1 MKMRFLLLIL
11 FSAFI
16 FTPSEAFERK
26 KNVRKVKYELT
37 ETYLIEPD
45 AIAEKPAADPGLH
58 SVAAA
63 NLYKVKEV
71 HKIYIEGADVSHY
84 QGHIDWRKLAES
96 NEISYVYLKATEG
109 ASLVDDTYHR
119 NLREAR
125 RLGIKVGS
133 YHFYRPNVN
142 WQQQYKNL
150 VSVVKKGKQ
159 DLVPVID
166 IEYRGRCSQ
175 AKFISDLKAF
185 LAKVTKHY
193 GKKPMLYTY
202 HNFYNKYLSGAL
214 KGYQWMIA
222 RYQEDEPILKD
233 GTEYVMW
240 QYTQSG
246 SLPGVEGDVDRSRV
260 MNNGLLKEVE
270 F

>member
-1 MKMRFLLLIL
+1 MKTRFLLLIL
-11 FSAFI
+11 LSVFI
-16 FTPSEAFERK
+16 FIPSEAFERK
-26 KNVRKVKYELT
+26 KNVRKVRYELT
-37 ETYLIEPD
+37 EPYFIEPD
-45 AIAEKPAADPGLH
+45 AVAEKAAADPGLH
-58 SVAAA
+58 SAVAT
-63 NLYKVKEV
+63 NPYNVKEI

-84 QGHIDWRKLAES
+84 QGHIDWKKLAES

-125 RLGIKVGS
+125 KSGIKVGS
-133 YHFYRPNVN
+133 YHFYRPNVK
-142 WQQQYKNL
+142 WQEQYKNL

-159 DLVPVID
+159 DLVPIID
-166 IEYRGRCSQ
+166 VEYRGRCSQ

-185 LAKVTKHY
+185 LSKVTKHY

-202 HNFYNKYLSGAL
+202 NNFYNKHLSGAL

-222 RYQEDEPILKD
+222 RYQEDEPRLND

-246 SLPGVEGDVDRSRV
+246 SLPGIEGGVDRSRV
-260 MNNGLLKEVE
+260 MDESLLKEVE